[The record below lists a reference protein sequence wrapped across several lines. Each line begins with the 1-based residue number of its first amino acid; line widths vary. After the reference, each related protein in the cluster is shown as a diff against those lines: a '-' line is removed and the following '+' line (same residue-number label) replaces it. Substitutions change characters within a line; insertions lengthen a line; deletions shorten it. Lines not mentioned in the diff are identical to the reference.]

1 MNRLQRELQ
10 RLYMSPANAA
20 LGLDLDALGRVDVQG
35 RVRAMVLEL
44 ARPADWAAL
53 SAV

>member
-10 RLYMSPANAA
+10 RLYMSPANAG
-20 LGLDLDALGRVDVQG
+20 LSLDLDALGLVDVQG

-44 ARPADWAAL
+44 ARPAD
-53 SAV
+53 